1 MSYDSLMFSRLPR
14 LTQPGLFITAT
25 DTGVGKTVA
34 TCAIAAALR
43 RQGAGRVG
51 VCKPFASGCRRER
64 EGLVSEDAEALAHF
78 ADCRAMLDVIN
89 PIRYARPLA
98 PAVAAELI
106 GEQPDVDELARCLSL
121 LDRGHEVML
130 IEGVGGLLAPLSPK
144 HPKVTVLDL
153 IQAIG
158 YPVVVVTR
166 AGLGTLNHTAM
177 TVRLLREAGC
187 DVAGLVV
194 NGYIPDPG
202 DPMMANLSAADVKR
216 LQAGAAQQKAETST
230 LAPHDALRADPQ
242 DESMMTNRRWLH
254 RMNSADV
261 LATLP
266 LMEPAQVAPQKGLIP
281 EAILEAAALTQW
293 LDVVGEARG

>member
-1 MSYDSLMFSRLPR
+1 MFSSLPR
-14 LTQPGLFITAT
+14 LTKPGLFITAT

-43 RQGAGRVG
+43 KQGARRVG
-51 VCKPFASGCRRER
+51 VCKPFASGCRKER

-89 PIRYARPLA
+89 PIRYAKPLA
-98 PAVAAELI
+98 PAVAAELA
-106 GEQPDVDELARCLSL
+106 GQPPDVEELGRCLSL
-121 LDRGHEVML
+121 LDREHDVML
-130 IEGVGGLLAPLSPK
+130 IEGVGGLLVPLSPSK
-144 HPKVTVLDL
+144 PKVTVLDL

-158 YPVVVVTR
+158 YPVVIVTR

-177 TVRLLREAGC
+177 TVRLLRDAGC

-194 NGYIPDPG
+194 NGYVPDPG
-202 DPMMANLSAADVKR
+202 DPMMVNLSAADVKHLR
-216 LQAGAAQQKAETST
+216 LSASHKKSEDSSSFSPSDT
-230 LAPHDALRADPQ
+230 LRADPQ

-266 LMEPAQVAPQKGLIP
+266 LLEPSLVAPQRGVIP
-281 EAILEAAALTQW
+281 EAILDAAALTQW
-293 LDVVGEARG
+293 LDVVGESQR

>member
-1 MSYDSLMFSRLPR
+1 MLPR
-14 LTQPGLFITAT
+14 RLRLTKPGLFITAT

-43 RQGAGRVG
+43 QQGAGKVA

-89 PIRYARPLA
+89 PIRYAKPLA
-98 PAVAAELI
+98 PAVAAEI
-106 GEQPDVDELARCLSL
+106 ADSPPDLDELVRCLAM
-121 LDRGHEVML
+121 LDRDHDVTL
-130 IEGVGGLLAPLSPK
+130 IEGVGGLLVPLIPSEPRT
-144 HPKVTVLDL
+144 TVLDL
-153 IQAIG
+153 ITAIG
-158 YPVVVVTR
+158 YPVLIVAR

-187 DVAGLVV
+187 DVAGLVI

-202 DPMMANLSAADVKR
+202 DPMMTNLHALERAAKSGGNSTAT
-216 LQAGAAQQKAETST
+216 LPPAAT
-230 LAPHDALRADPQ
+230 LRIDTA
-242 DESMMTNRRWLH
+242 DESMISNRRWLS
-254 RMNSADV
+254 RMNDLEL

-266 LMEPAQVAPQKGLIP
+266 LCPAESVVPHRGLIP
-281 EAILEAAALTQW
+281 SAILDAAALTQW
-293 LDVVGEARG
+293 LDVVDVQA

>member
-1 MSYDSLMFSRLPR
+1 MFSSLPR
-14 LTQPGLFITAT
+14 LTKPGLFITAT

-43 RQGAGRVG
+43 KQGARRVG
-51 VCKPFASGCRRER
+51 VCKPFASGCRKER

-89 PIRYARPLA
+89 PIRYAKPLA
-98 PAVAAELI
+98 PAVAAELA
-106 GEQPDVDELARCLSL
+106 GQPPDVEELGRCLSL
-121 LDRGHEVML
+121 LDREHDVML
-130 IEGVGGLLAPLSPK
+130 IEGVGGLLVPLSPSK
-144 HPKVTVLDL
+144 PKVTVLDL

-158 YPVVVVTR
+158 YPVVIVTR

-177 TVRLLREAGC
+177 TVRLLRDAGC

-194 NGYIPDPG
+194 NGYVPDPG
-202 DPMMANLSAADVKR
+202 DPMMVNLSAADVKHLR
-216 LQAGAAQQKAETST
+216 LSATHKKSEDSSSFSPSDT
-230 LAPHDALRADPQ
+230 LRADPQ
-242 DESMMTNRRWLH
+242 DESMMTNRRWLQ

-266 LMEPAQVAPQKGLIP
+266 LLEPSLVAPQRGVIP
-281 EAILEAAALTQW
+281 EAILDAAALTQW
-293 LDVVGEARG
+293 LDVVGESQR